1 MTIPRLVIATKNEG
15 KIVEISALL
24 ASLNLADEIVGGL
37 EWPEVEE
44 TGDTLE
50 ANAILKAEAVVEATG
65 LPALA
70 DDTGLEVA
78 ALSGRPGVHSARYA
92 GPDATFDDNIAKL
105 LDELEG
111 ASDRSARFVT
121 VVALAFPDGANVTA
135 SGSLEGRIAERRR
148 GARRIRLRPRVRGGR
163 THLERDGPGGQESA
177 LASGPGP
184 TRAGPHSGDL
194 IHSKG
199 GCGREDSNLQ
209 ELSLT
214 RT

>member
-135 SGSLEGRIAERRR
+135 SGSMKGRIAEQRR
-148 GARRIRLRPRVRGGR
+148 GARGFGYDPVF
-163 THLERDGPGGQESA
+163 EVDGLTLSEMGQEAKNRLSHRA
-177 LASGPGP
+177 LA
-184 TRAGPHSGDL
+184 L
-194 IHSKG
+194 
-199 GCGREDSNLQ
+199 RELV
-209 ELSLT
+209 
-214 RT
+214 RTLGI